1 MLRRLCILW
10 SISTLLAWADGAGA
24 QSALPVC
31 PAPLETRPLQKHASI
46 EKVLASVP
54 AKLGDAEALRELPA
68 AKPYRPLTDAECQCR
83 AAAES
88 TLANLFAHELQS
100 LGGRHGKLFGDRLRR
115 LQTTILAFSEAEA
128 RNQTAGAALELFYRL
143 AEAEARGEILR
154 ESIAA
159 LDSALAK
166 ARDLVRQK
174 IMPQVDY
181 EELLRQRLD
190 LQTDAIQLH
199 QGIERLNAELKVLL
213 GVSACDGDEWHIA
226 PVIELPESIAAVDPA
241 SALGQGVANRPALA
255 LVRILPDVLTTD
267 TLPAARVLLASYN
280 ALLGAENPAKK
291 LKVCAFLQMLAAAL
305 GGRPEL
311 DKYRNQLQ
319 LLALEREQAVMKEIR
334 LAAQAVNLA
343 RDRVA
348 LAQEV
353 VRIRKDKLT
362 DVDAKAAK
370 GIASFKDTTTA
381 RIDWLKARADLA
393 KASSELLTARA
404 KLREAQGLLGRE
416 CCEGREE

>member
-1 MLRRLCILW
+1 M
-10 SISTLLAWADGAGA
+10 LLAWAGGARA
-24 QSALPVC
+24 QSAPTACLE
-31 PAPLETRPLQKHASI
+31 PLETRPLQKIPPI

-54 AKLGDAEALRELPA
+54 AKLGTAEPLRELPP

-83 AAAES
+83 AAAEA
-88 TLANLFAHELQS
+88 TLANLFANERQS
-100 LGGRHGKLFGDRLRR
+100 LGGQRGKLFGDRLRR
-115 LQTTILAFSEAEA
+115 LQSTILCYSEAEA

-143 AEAEARGEILR
+143 AEAEARAELLR
-154 ESIAA
+154 ESVAA
-159 LDSALAK
+159 LDTALAK
-166 ARDLVRQK
+166 SRDLVRQK

-213 GVSACDGDEWHIA
+213 GVSACDGDEWRIA
-226 PVIELPESIAAVDPA
+226 PVIELPEAIAAVDPA
-241 SALGQGVANRPALA
+241 AALAVGVANRPALG
-255 LVRILPDVLTTD
+255 LVRILPDVLTMD
-267 TLPAARVLLASYN
+267 TLPAARMLLASYN

-291 LKVCAFLQMLAAAL
+291 LKVCAFLDMLAKAL
-305 GGRPEL
+305 CGRTEL

-353 VRIRKDKLT
+353 VRIRKDKLA

-370 GIASFKDTTTA
+370 GIASFKDTTTV
-381 RIDWLKARADLA
+381 RLDWLKARSDLA